1 MNSAASIK
9 ARLRNLAAKEHKP
22 YDYVQTHYMIERLLY
37 RLSIS
42 KYADDF
48 VLKGGLLLHVLFA
61 EKARATRDI
70 DFLARFTS
78 NSPENLKAIFTN
90 VCAIKA
96 DDAVVF
102 DPNTLTAEAITE
114 GADYHGVRMKLTGF
128 LERSRSVL
136 QFDLGFGDVIV
147 PHPERM
153 VYPSL
158 LGMDEINLWAY
169 SREFIIAEKFQA
181 MLYLAQANS
190 RMKDFFDIYMMAST
204 YDFDGRVLFEA
215 VQQTVAKRAT
225 PIETNPIVLDAA
237 FSCMSEKVAQWNAFC
252 KRIHHDELAF
262 DSVLAILR
270 KMLTPIYQS
279 ILTDNEFFG
288 VWKHQTLDWE

>member
-1 MNSAASIK
+1 MNNAASIK

-169 SREFIIAEKFQA
+169 SRESIIAEKFQA

-215 VQQTVAKRAT
+215 VQQ
-225 PIETNPIVLDAA
+225 
-237 FSCMSEKVAQWNAFC
+237 S
-252 KRIHHDELAF
+252 RIIASPLLEYHSSQFQLHRLNSSD
-262 DSVLAILR
+262 
-270 KMLTPIYQS
+270 
-279 ILTDNEFFG
+279 
-288 VWKHQTLDWE
+288 